1 MRRHRCKER
10 HLPLLDMPRRHE
22 VAKVDIDPK
31 YVQKILVRTY
41 ERAPE
46 KVKAFRR
53 LAEFS
58 A

>member
-1 MRRHRCKER
+1 
-10 HLPLLDMPRRHE
+10 MPRRHE